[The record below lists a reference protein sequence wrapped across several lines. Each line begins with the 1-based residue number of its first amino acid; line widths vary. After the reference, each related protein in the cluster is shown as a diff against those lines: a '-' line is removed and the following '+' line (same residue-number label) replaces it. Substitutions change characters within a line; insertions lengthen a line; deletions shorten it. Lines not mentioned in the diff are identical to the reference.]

1 MFFIYCSVVLH
12 AKLMQSL
19 NLEQFE
25 MAYAMALVDKK
36 MHLAQ
41 ISIAACWKGL
51 RVRRALI
58 QTTKARRRAI
68 WTI

>member
-1 MFFIYCSVVLH
+1 
-12 AKLMQSL
+12 MQSL

-51 RVRRALI
+51 KVRRALI
-58 QTTKARRRAI
+58 QITKARRRAI